1 MDYSVKELS
10 AKYEALWEQQ
20 DNLYCEI
27 SKITKRQDRIEDYN
41 DSCIKPKIIKINKE
55 YEDII
60 KQMFF
65 VDKNLHEILDIIK
78 LINNNQTNINNEIAY
93 IKSNRNYKMMFYVAC
108 LLVIYF
114 IYK

>member
-1 MDYSVKELS
+1 
-10 AKYEALWEQQ
+10 
-20 DNLYCEI
+20 
-27 SKITKRQDRIEDYN
+27 
-41 DSCIKPKIIKINKE
+41 
-55 YEDII
+55 
-60 KQMFF
+60 MFF